1 MSEEKNPDWR
11 ENDAPKIPS
20 IYSYPN
26 KLDELLKD
34 VKNYEDA
41 MHTLFYKDDNGMMKE
56 EKHDQLPDADK
67 AKKKA
72 YKIKQPDGSF
82 KEPAS
87 MAPGET
93 GYEGAF
99 DKSMLGGASGETP
112 ANALKRR
119 FPDVKTPPVPAA
131 PSALS
136 PAKSVFRQAEQ
147 KKMTTEDVKNLQ
159 GVELEKILK
168 DSEAYEKYLGITN
181 HVLPKT
187 GDELVNTQEVPKD
200 SDKSKIK

>member
-11 ENDAPKIPS
+11 ENDAPKASS

-34 VKNYEDA
+34 VKNYENA
-41 MHTLFYKDDNGMMKE
+41 MHTLFYKDDNGMIKE
-56 EKHDQLPDADK
+56 EKHEQLPDADK

-72 YKIKQPDGSF
+72 YKVMQPDGSF
-82 KEPAS
+82 KTPPS

-99 DKSMLGGASGETP
+99 DKSMLGGTSTETP
-112 ANALKRR
+112 AEISKKR
-119 FPDVKTPPVPAA
+119 FPDVKVPPV
-131 PSALS
+131 SNVL
-136 PAKSVFRQAEQ
+136 KQAEQ
-147 KKMTTEDVKNLQ
+147 KKMITEDVKNLE
-159 GVELEKILK
+159 GLELERILK
-168 DSEAYEKYLGITN
+168 DSEAYEKYLGIAN
-181 HVLPKT
+181 HALPKIS
-187 GDELVNTQEVPKD
+187 DELVNTEEVPKD

>member
-20 IYSYPN
+20 TYSYPN

-56 EKHDQLPDADK
+56 EKHEQLPDADK

-72 YKIKQPDGSF
+72 YKIKLPDGTMG
-82 KEPAS
+82 EPKPSDANN
-87 MAPGET
+87 T
-93 GYEGAF
+93 GHDGVW
-99 DKSMLGGASGETP
+99 DKSMSGVPSGET
-112 ANALKRR
+112 AAEASKRKW
-119 FPDVKTPPVPAA
+119 PDVKMSPVPAA
-131 PSALS
+131 PSPSS

>member
-20 IYSYPN
+20 TYSYPN

-56 EKHDQLPDADK
+56 EKHEQLPDADK

-72 YKIKQPDGSF
+72 YKIKLPDGTMG
-82 KEPAS
+82 EPKPLDAND
-87 MAPGET
+87 T
-93 GYEGAF
+93 GHDGAW
-99 DKSMLGGASGETP
+99 DKSMSGVPSGET
-112 ANALKRR
+112 AAEASKRKW
-119 FPDVKTPPVPAA
+119 PDVKMPPV
-131 PSALS
+131 
-136 PAKSVFRQAEQ
+136 QAEQ

-159 GVELEKILK
+159 GIELEKILK

-181 HVLPKT
+181 HVLPKIS
-187 GDELVNTQEVPKD
+187 DELVNTEEVPKD

>member
-11 ENDAPKIPS
+11 ENDAPKVPS
-20 IYSYPN
+20 TYSYPN

-56 EKHDQLPDADK
+56 EKHEQLPDADK

-72 YKIKQPDGSF
+72 YKIKLPDGTMG
-82 KEPAS
+82 EPKPLDAND
-87 MAPGET
+87 T
-93 GYEGAF
+93 GHDGAW
-99 DKSMLGGASGETP
+99 DKSMSGVPSGET
-112 ANALKRR
+112 AAEASKRKW
-119 FPDVKTPPVPAA
+119 PDVKMPPV
-131 PSALS
+131 
-136 PAKSVFRQAEQ
+136 QAEQ

-159 GVELEKILK
+159 GIELEKILK

-181 HVLPKT
+181 HVLPKIS
-187 GDELVNTQEVPKD
+187 DELVNTEEVPKD